1 MRMACPRHVFL
12 LLVPALLLAAPTP
25 PSARAMRLLQEGQRE
40 MGALR
45 QGNYDHRVAVDEAG
59 GRFDYDCSGFL
70 NYALGRVDPEAQ
82 QFLPIT
88 SKSKKR
94 PLAQDFH
101 AFFKGL
107 GEAGRGP
114 WRRVHHARNLKPG
127 DIVAWLKAV
136 DSDSHNTGHVMLV
149 REHAYVNPE
158 RQDEILVPVIDSTM
172 SAHAQDSRP
181 KGTTGLGHGLIGIL
195 VDGDGRPLAYRW
207 KGGESKR
214 AVETDIAFGRLE

>member
-1 MRMACPRHVFL
+1 MAAPRQVLSL
-12 LLVPALLLAAPTP
+12 LIPALLLAAPTP
-25 PSARAMRLLQEGQRE
+25 PSARALRLLQEGQRE

-45 QGNYDHRVAVDEAG
+45 QGSYDHHGAVDEAR
-59 GRFDYDCSGFL
+59 GRFHFDCSGFL
-70 NYALGRVDPEAQ
+70 HYALGRVDPEAQ

-88 SKSKKR
+88 SRSKKR

-107 GEAGRGP
+107 GGAGQGP
-114 WRRVHHARNLKPG
+114 WRRVRHARNLKPG
-127 DIVAWLKAV
+127 DIVAWLKALA
-136 DSDSHNTGHVMLV
+136 SDSHNTGHVMLV

-158 RQDEILVPVIDSTM
+158 RRDEILVPVIDSTM
-172 SAHAQDSRP
+172 SPHAQDSRP
-181 KGTTGLGHGLIGIL
+181 KGTTGLGQGLIGIL

>member
-1 MRMACPRHVFL
+1 MRMTAGHPALFL
-12 LLVPALLLAAPTP
+12 FVPTLLLAAPTP
-25 PSARAMRLLQEGQRE
+25 PSMRAVRLLQEGQRE
-40 MGALR
+40 LKALR
-45 QGNYDHRVAVDEAG
+45 QGSYDHHVSVDEAG

-107 GEAGRGP
+107 GEAGQGP
-114 WRRVHHARNLKPG
+114 WKRVLHARNLKPG

-149 REHAYVNPE
+149 REHAYVNRE
-158 RQDEILVPVIDSTM
+158 RRDEILVPVIDATM
-172 SAHAQDSRP
+172 SGHGQDSRP
-181 KGTTGLGHGLIGIL
+181 KGTTGLGQGLIGIL
-195 VDGDGRPLAYRW
+195 VDRNGRPLAYRW